1 MILLRIFMTVFFLV
15 INFLEWDM
23 YIQTKNTPSGLG
35 GGFYILGYFV
45 LSIITTITIA
55 IKTDFKNFK
64 KSDTFLFVLC
74 TPISFISAVF
84 LSNIII

>member
-1 MILLRIFMTVFFLV
+1 MTVFFLV

-64 KSDTFLFVLC
+64 KIDIILFVLC
-74 TPISFISAVF
+74 TPLSFITAVF
-84 LSNIII
+84 LSKIIM